1 MRSLIS
7 GLWSWLSGY
16 NHGLRAVA
24 DRCRGCVG
32 GFTLLNKHNLIGF
45 IRVGLESAVIRV
57 RGFLTKGGETMQSLM
72 NFFGGLRTPALS
84 PLMAVVL
91 VLAVVVGMAGQADAQ
106 TSRYTLDD
114 VMDKLI
120 EMDKKFEVRLVKLE
134 TRMDNIEKEIG
145 EVKTTVWALFGSLGA
160 VLLVILGFIYT
171 LAQRS
176 KPVEASRSV
185 KKLLKSLQEQVKGIS
200 AREKELEEK
209 LIAAKI
215 L

>member
-1 MRSLIS
+1 MRIWISAFRSGLSSFGNALVDFLGESVVHVKGFSTKGGAIMRSLVNVLGGHRI
-7 GLWSWLSGY
+7 
-16 NHGLRAVA
+16 RA
-24 DRCRGCVG
+24 
-32 GFTLLNKHNLIGF
+32 LN
-45 IRVGLESAVIRV
+45 
-57 RGFLTKGGETMQSLM
+57 
-72 NFFGGLRTPALS
+72 
-84 PLMAVVL
+84 PLMAMVL
-91 VLAVVVGMAGQADAQ
+91 VFAAVVGMVGQADAQ

-171 LAQRS
+171 IAQRS

-209 LIAAKI
+209 LTAAKI

>member
-1 MRSLIS
+1 MRSLVNI
-7 GLWSWLSGY
+7 LSD
-16 NHGLRAVA
+16 LRIQAW
-24 DRCRGCVG
+24 
-32 GFTLLNKHNLIGF
+32 
-45 IRVGLESAVIRV
+45 
-57 RGFLTKGGETMQSLM
+57 
-72 NFFGGLRTPALS
+72 S
-84 PLMAVVL
+84 PLMVMILAFAVVIGM
-91 VLAVVVGMAGQADAQ
+91 VGEVDAQ

-176 KPVEASRSV
+176 KPAEASRSV
-185 KKLLKSLQEQVKGIS
+185 KKLLKSLQEQVKVIS
-200 AREKELEEK
+200 AREKALEEK